1 MSALA
6 MSMHQTIQAES
17 LERARTPLPW
27 GLQLTAIAAVAC
39 FLHAL
44 CWWTVPPDMRLF
56 LFPWYQHILQHGP
69 VGAFAE
75 PFSNYTPP
83 YLYLMAAGS
92 LAHGMLSPLTVIKL
106 LSVAGTGFLAL
117 AVADLMKAAGA
128 EARRA
133 VFVFLL
139 PTVVLN
145 AALLG
150 QCDALWAGACV
161 FAVAAMI
168 RGRTA
173 ASMIWCGVAIAF
185 KAQAAFVAPFVIG
198 ALIGRRAPLW
208 QWTIPALVYAALM
221 LPAWLLGWPASDLA
235 TVYLRQFEYFDGP
248 GSLSNPWR
256 WAAYFAR
263 AAAPSFYI
271 IGYAAAAASAVA
283 IGALAARAS
292 RPKAML
298 TLALLSATALPFLLP
313 KMHERY
319 MFLADVLALAL
330 ALAVRSRTSIA
341 IAIGVQ
347 LASLSALASY
357 VYNWPVPALIGA
369 IAGGAALLAIAAQ
382 AGLFRRDAVPFLVR
396 RQRLRPARF
405 DQPVDVLGR
414 AVDGVEP

>member
-1 MSALA
+1 
-6 MSMHQTIQAES
+6 MSMHQTIQADS
-17 LERARTPLPW
+17 VERASAPLPW

-69 VGAFAE
+69 VGAFAA

-92 LAHGMLSPLTVIKL
+92 LANGILSPLAVIKL
-106 LSVAGTGFLAL
+106 LSVAGTAFLAFG
-117 AVADLMKAAGA
+117 VADLLKAMGA
-128 EARRA
+128 DAKRA
-133 VFVFLL
+133 VYVFLL

-150 QCDALWAGACV
+150 QCDALWTGACI
-161 FAVAAMI
+161 FAIAAMI

-173 ASMIWCGVAIAF
+173 ASLIWCGVAIAL
-185 KAQAAFVAPFVIG
+185 KAQSAFVAPFIIG
-198 ALIGRRAPLW
+198 ALIGRRPPLW
-208 QWTIPALVYAALM
+208 QWAIPAIVYAALM

-235 TVYLRQFEYFDGP
+235 TVYLRQFEHFDGP
-248 GSLSNPWR
+248 GNLTNPWI

-263 AAAPSFYI
+263 AAAPSFYLL
-271 IGYAAAAASAVA
+271 GYAAAAAAAVA
-283 IGALAARAS
+283 IGVLAARAS

-298 TLALLSATALPFLLP
+298 TLALLSALALPFLLP

-319 MFLADVLALAL
+319 LFLADVLALAL

-341 IAIGVQ
+341 IAIGIQ
-347 LASLSALASY
+347 LASLTALASY
-357 VYNWPVPALIGA
+357 VFSWPVPALIGA
-369 IAGGAALLAIAAQ
+369 FAGGGALVAILAET
-382 AGLFRRDAVPFLVR
+382 RRAIR
-396 RQRLRPARF
+396 S
-405 DQPVDVLGR
+405 
-414 AVDGVEP
+414 